1 MKLLKVFL
9 FSSNSVKK
17 RPFRFSVD
25 LKLDAI
31 ASNKDL
37 RRVRL
42 DLITKNAAVARQAAQ
57 VLQML
62 IELVDFDVLETL
74 EALDVPEGVA
84 DIILSQSVL
93 DQIDLVLDL
102 HCEHLGNDDHL
113 AELAKQ
119 VLVVGQA

>member
-1 MKLLKVFL
+1 
-9 FSSNSVKK
+9 
-17 RPFRFSVD
+17 
-25 LKLDAI
+25 
-31 ASNKDL
+31 
-37 RRVRL
+37 
-42 DLITKNAAVARQAAQ
+42 
-57 VLQML
+57 ML